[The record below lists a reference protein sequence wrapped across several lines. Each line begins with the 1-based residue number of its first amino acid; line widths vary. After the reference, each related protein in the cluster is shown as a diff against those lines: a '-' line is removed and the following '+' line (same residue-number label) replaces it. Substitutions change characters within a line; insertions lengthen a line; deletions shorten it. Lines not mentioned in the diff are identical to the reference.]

1 MSKLTDYIKGLPFN
15 KDEDRLSW
23 DEIELLISLL
33 NNGIENWNHDIFQQ
47 LPEDTDR
54 KDFLAIMAN
63 LYKRIETLEGSYYG
77 LVDAVDKQMDFM
89 RVHPSYQVVNPKF
102 IQTVSIMRD
111 LSDVKKKWY
120 RHKKSKW

>member
-1 MSKLTDYIKGLPFN
+1 MSKVMDYLKGIPFN
-15 KDEDRLSW
+15 KDEERLSW

-33 NNGIENWNHDIFQQ
+33 NNGIKNWNHDIFQQ
-47 LPEDTDR
+47 LPEDADR

-63 LYKRIETLEGSYYG
+63 FYKRIETLEGSYYG